1 MVSFKRIVEL
11 CVTLAS
17 KCPIVV
23 SSEGKIFELCLTL
36 ISKGSYLNL

>member
-17 KCPIVV
+17 KRPIVV
-23 SSEGKIFELCLTL
+23 LSERKIFELCLTSV
-36 ISKGSYLNL
+36 SKGSYLGL